1 MVAYMNALDQ
11 AIVDYCKQFDLPC
24 ERSLKGWMINGTE
37 FECVYW
43 DNDQPVYVQGNRRV
57 LYISNLDVQIAKL
70 HEWLFRKPTA
80 KIEKL
85 KIETEVVDNVITIR
99 GFYQDQ
105 LAGVSNFKITKDYIF
120 WLRSEYLSHY
130 VPGWLSK
137 SLQLVLRLGLAL
149 PIECLTNAKD
159 SSFERHLGFR
169 VIKQSDCLEFA
180 KEYGVDKVGYQHP
193 ETILMWRLKYD
204 NLSAV

>member
-1 MVAYMNALDQ
+1 MNPLDQ
-11 AIVDYCKQFDLPC
+11 AIVDYCAKFNLPH
-24 ERSLKGWMINGTE
+24 ERSSKGWIINGTE

-43 DNDQPVYVQGNRRV
+43 DNSEPVYVEGNRRV
-57 LYISNLDVQIAKL
+57 LYIANIEMQMSKL

-85 KIETEVVDNVITIR
+85 NIKTEVTNETIAIH
-99 GFYQDQ
+99 GFYNNE
-105 LAGVSNFKITKDYIF
+105 LAVVSTFKIAKDHIF

-137 SLQLVLRLGLAL
+137 SLRLVLRLDLGL
-149 PIECLTNAKD
+149 PVECLTNAKD

-169 VIKQSDCLEFA
+169 VIKQTDCLEFA
-180 KEYGVDKVGYQHP
+180 KEYGVDKVNYHHP

-204 NLSAV
+204 NFGTV

>member
-1 MVAYMNALDQ
+1 MNELDQ
-11 AIVDYCKQFDLPC
+11 AIVDYCAKFNLPC
-24 ERSLKGWMINGTE
+24 ERSPRGWIINGTE

-43 DNDQPVYVQGNRRV
+43 DNSEPVYVQGDRRV
-57 LYISNLDVQIAKL
+57 LYIANIAVQMSKL

-85 KIETEVVDNVITIR
+85 DIETQVVDNTITIN
-99 GFYQDQ
+99 GIYNNE
-105 LAGVSNFKITKDYIF
+105 LAVVSNFKIAKDYIF

-137 SLQLVLRLGLAL
+137 SLRLVLRLDLGL

-159 SSFERHLGFR
+159 SSFERHLGFQ
-169 VIKQSDCLEFA
+169 VIKQTDCLEFA
-180 KEYGVDKVGYQHP
+180 KEYGIDKVSYLHP

-204 NLSAV
+204 SFSTV

>member
-1 MVAYMNALDQ
+1 MAAYMNALDQ
-11 AIVDYCKQFDLPC
+11 AIVDYCAKFNLPC
-24 ERSLKGWMINGTE
+24 NRSPKGWAINGIE

-43 DNDQPVYVQGNRRV
+43 DNNQPVYVQGDRRV
-57 LYISNLDVQIAKL
+57 LYISNLDVQMAKL
-70 HEWLFRKPTA
+70 HEWVFRKPTA

-85 KIETEVVDNVITIR
+85 DIQTKVVDNSIVIN
-99 GFYQDQ
+99 GFYNNE
-105 LAGVSNFKITKDYIF
+105 LAVVSNFKITKEYIF

-137 SLQLVLRLGLAL
+137 SLRLVLRLDLGL

-159 SSFERHLGFR
+159 SSFERHLGFQ
-169 VIKQSDCLEFA
+169 VIKQTDCLEFA
-180 KEYGVDKVGYQHP
+180 REYGVDKVGYLHP

-204 NLSAV
+204 NFSTV